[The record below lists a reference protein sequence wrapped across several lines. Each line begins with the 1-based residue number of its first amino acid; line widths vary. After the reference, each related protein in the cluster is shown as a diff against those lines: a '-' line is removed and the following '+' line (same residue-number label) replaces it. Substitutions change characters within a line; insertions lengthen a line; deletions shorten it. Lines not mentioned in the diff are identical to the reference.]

1 MDISI
6 QALYQITRMF
16 GFVLNFDAAPIAE
29 PPKSLYETAFSLPIT
44 YLDQSEIHVLSDIVA
59 TDLELVV
66 PGSDESIY
74 ERLFL
79 PKHEFAKQLIPAW
92 RKSYTTNT
100 DFLHDT
106 QYVIQSMGK
115 YNHKCVRAT
124 DYVMNCGAMEELW
137 KDIKQNDMFMDTY
150 NYIEWDILKQ
160 LNESS
165 SFLQSLSMIH
175 IASPVMSLLLPF
187 FVLILPFLVLN
198 IRGIPIT
205 FLKYLEVLKD
215 IARHHFIGKLLSIDS
230 FSAEKIAYL
239 LVTFALYLLQIY
251 QNVNLCQKFY
261 KNIVVV
267 NERLCELQ
275 KYVDYSI
282 QSMDSFLE
290 LSSTLPTYA
299 GFLRDAEAQCAR
311 LKCLQE
317 EIRGV
322 YPFEFSISKF
332 HDVGYMLKC
341 YYSLHSNP
349 DYESCLSYSV
359 GFEGYMNN
367 LLGVYENVSNGNVS
381 FAAFVESLPSGNDV
395 SGNDASGNEVD
406 LSGNTCYFKQQYY
419 PPLVDEN
426 PVKNNCSLHKNIIL
440 SAPNKAGKTTILK
453 TTTLNIIFSQ
463 QVGGGF
469 YESAKFI
476 PYTHIHSYLN
486 IPDTSERDSLFQAES
501 RRCKEILDVI
511 QASGGNSKSR
521 HFCIFDEL
529 YSGTNPDEAS
539 RAGYA
544 FLEYLT
550 KYRNVTFL
558 LTTHYLSICRK
569 FKTSSKIQNYKMDVR
584 VLSDGTFEYAYKMK
598 KGISK
603 IKGAVR
609 VLKDLEYP
617 AEIIRTIESY

>member
-1 MDISI
+1 
-6 QALYQITRMF
+6 MF
-16 GFVLNFDAAPIAE
+16 GFALSLGAE
-29 PPKSLYETAFSLPIT
+29 PSKKPPKTLYETTFSLPIA
-44 YLDQSEIHVLSDIVA
+44 YLDQSEIHVLSDVVA

-100 DFLHDT
+100 DFLNDT

-115 YNHKCVRAT
+115 YNRKCVRTT
-124 DYVMNCGAMEELW
+124 DYVMNCEAMEELW
-137 KDIKQNDMFMDTY
+137 KDTKQNDMFLDTY
-150 NYIEWDILKQ
+150 NYIEWDFLKH

-205 FLKYLEVLKD
+205 FSKYLEVLKD
-215 IARHHFIGKLLSIDS
+215 IAHHHFIGKLLSIDS

-251 QNVNLCQKFY
+251 QNVNLCQKFH
-261 KNIVVV
+261 KNIVAV

-275 KYVDYSI
+275 RYIDYSI
-282 QSMDSFLE
+282 QSMESFLE
-290 LSSTLPTYA
+290 LSTALPTYA
-299 GFLRDAEAQCAR
+299 EFLRDVETQCAS

-349 DYESCLSYSV
+349 QYESCLSYSV

-367 LLGVYENVSNGNVS
+367 LLGVYENVSKGNVS
-381 FAAFVESLPSGNDV
+381 FATFAESSH
-395 SGNDASGNEVD
+395 SGNEVD
-406 LSGNTCYFKQQYY
+406 LSGNEVDISGNTHYFKQQYY
-419 PPLVDEN
+419 PPLVHEN

-463 QVGGGF
+463 QVGCGF

-511 QASGGNSKSR
+511 QANKGNAKSR

-569 FKTSSKIQNYKMDVR
+569 FKTSTKIQNYKMDVR
-584 VLSDGTFEYAYKMK
+584 VLSNGTFEYTYKMK

>member
-1 MDISI
+1 
-6 QALYQITRMF
+6 MF
-16 GFVLNFDAAPIAE
+16 GFVLNFDATPI
-29 PPKSLYETAFSLPIT
+29 PVVDTPKSLYETKFSLPIT
-44 YLDQSEIHVLSDIVA
+44 YLDQSEIHVLSDVVA

-74 ERLFL
+74 EHLFL

-92 RKSYTTNT
+92 RKAYTTNT
-100 DFLHDT
+100 DFLNDT

-115 YNHKCVRAT
+115 YNHKCVRPA

-150 NYIEWDILKQ
+150 NYIEWDFLKH

-230 FSAEKIAYL
+230 FNAEKIAYM

-261 KNIVVV
+261 KNILAV
-267 NERLCELQ
+267 NERLCELK

-290 LSSTLPTYA
+290 LSSSLPTYA
-299 GFLRDAEAQCAR
+299 GFLRDAETQCAT

-317 EIRGV
+317 EIQGV

-349 DYESCLSYSV
+349 HYESCLSYSV

-367 LLGVYENVSNGNVS
+367 LLGVYENVSKGNVS
-381 FAAFVESLPSGNDV
+381 FAEFMDHSAGIRDLSDNIIDA
-395 SGNDASGNEVD
+395 SGNDASGND
-406 LSGNTCYFKQQYY
+406 ASYNSCYFKQQYY
-419 PPLVDEN
+419 PPLVNEN

-463 QVGGGF
+463 QIGCGF
-469 YESAKFI
+469 YESAKFV

-511 QASGGNSKSR
+511 QANKENSKTR

-569 FKTSSKIQNYKMDVR
+569 FKTSTKIQNYKMDVR

-617 AEIIRTIESY
+617 AEIIRTIEAC